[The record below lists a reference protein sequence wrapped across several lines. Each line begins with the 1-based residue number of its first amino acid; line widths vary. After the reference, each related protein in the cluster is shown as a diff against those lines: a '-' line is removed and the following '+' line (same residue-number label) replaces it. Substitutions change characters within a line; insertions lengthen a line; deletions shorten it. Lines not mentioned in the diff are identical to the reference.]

1 MIITD
6 CRHAK
11 RITVHWPPNNTL
23 QSTNP
28 GLLED
33 EYGQGGGC
41 EVAAHGEAEQASQSE
56 QCLAV
61 GAHLAFG
68 VLEGLAL
75 IGTTRLEHAAVL
87 QDGGCTRYTDH
98 RGRDHWCRYK
108 QLRGGLLHAVTW
120 SVTTEPLRT
129 VDAKAML
136 PISLLL
142 LATAV
147 DPHTKPFTRSDC
159 NRCANVTKP
168 LGGRGGS
175 RGSGGTGRGGRPG
188 GWGGGGL
195 PCDPPPIEPIR
206 EARMCSTVMYTA
218 LIGRYDDF
226 SAFAGHH
233 SRHRAE
239 SVCYIVLLDEKR
251 ANGNYTYWLPVVVRP
266 LFLNQPARSAH
277 ILKSVPFQL
286 FPEADWVVYIDA
298 KTKLHMPVP
307 TWIDRMRRSDEMPAR
322 SGALLYVLRH
332 PHGLVGTAEDGL
344 VREINAERRWVIK
357 RRRQHW
363 QSDVADIDQLAARY
377 CATAPLCRIGNVVE
391 TSLMVW
397 RGGAAH
403 GQLSSLACHWFHE
416 IHHGSQRE
424 QLSFPYVVQALG
436 LRQHVHYV
444 AHADYKQH
452 WGWLDHSSCD
462 SKGACHR

>member
-1 MIITD
+1 M
-6 CRHAK
+6 
-11 RITVHWPPNNTL
+11 
-23 QSTNP
+23 
-28 GLLED
+28 
-33 EYGQGGGC
+33 
-41 EVAAHGEAEQASQSE
+41 
-56 QCLAV
+56 
-61 GAHLAFG
+61 
-68 VLEGLAL
+68 
-75 IGTTRLEHAAVL
+75 
-87 QDGGCTRYTDH
+87 
-98 RGRDHWCRYK
+98 
-108 QLRGGLLHAVTW
+108 LR
-120 SVTTEPLRT
+120 
-129 VDAKAML
+129 
-136 PISLLL
+136 ISLLL

-147 DPHTKPFTRSDC
+147 EFAQAERATPMLPRHTKPFTRSDC

-168 LGGRGGS
+168 L
-175 RGSGGTGRGGRPG
+175 P
-188 GWGGGGL
+188 L

-239 SVCYIVLLDEKR
+239 SVCYIVLVDEKR